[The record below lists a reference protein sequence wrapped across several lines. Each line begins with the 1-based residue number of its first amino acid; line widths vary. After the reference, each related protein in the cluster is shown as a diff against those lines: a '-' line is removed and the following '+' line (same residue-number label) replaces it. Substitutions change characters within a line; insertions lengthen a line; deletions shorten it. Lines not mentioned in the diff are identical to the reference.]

1 MQYRPQDAAQRLGI
15 ASSTLRLWSAHFAG
29 ELSEIARKVDP
40 GGGGSI
46 AQRRYTDDDIRVLSQ
61 VKQLL
66 GQGLTYE
73 EVKHRLRP
81 PSVERASSTRERPI
95 SAERAANTRERYPLP
110 SQRTAP
116 YEPNIAMDVGAS
128 AIPEEIHLSIAGLK
142 EALAAKDK
150 TISALKESLGFL
162 DVYLHALKEERDD
175 ARRRVREMEQ
185 ELNEQREVIRELE
198 RQLLK
203 PWWKRMIGTS

>member
-1 MQYRPQDAAQRLGI
+1 MQYRPQEAAQRLGI
-15 ASSTLRLWSAHFAG
+15 ASSTLRLWSTHFAS
-29 ELSEIARKVDP
+29 ELSEFARKVDP

-46 AQRRYTDDDIRVLSQ
+46 AQRRYVDEDIRVLSQ

-73 EVKHRLRP
+73 EVKRRLRP
-81 PSVERASSTRERPI
+81 PAIERSSARERHI
-95 SAERAANTRERYPLP
+95 SAERPINAREQYVLP
-110 SQRTAP
+110 SQQTISH
-116 YEPNIAMDVGAS
+116 EPRLEAGAGV
-128 AIPEEIHLSIAGLK
+128 AQVPEEIHLSIAGLK

-175 ARRRVREMEQ
+175 ARRRVRELEQ
-185 ELNEQREVIRELE
+185 ELDEQRELVRELE

-203 PWWKRMIGTS
+203 PWWKRMMGVQ

>member
-1 MQYRPQDAAQRLGI
+1 MQYRPQEAAQRLGI
-15 ASSTLRLWSAHFAG
+15 ASSTLRLWSTHFAS

-40 GGGGSI
+40 SGAGPI

-73 EVKHRLRP
+73 EVKRRLRP
-81 PSVERASSTRERPI
+81 PTIERANRDHYL
-95 SAERAANTRERYPLP
+95 SAERPSRAREQYAISPHRAIPHESRMEMETP
-110 SQRTAP
+110 VTA
-116 YEPNIAMDVGAS
+116 V
-128 AIPEEIHLSIAGLK
+128 PEEIHLSITGLK
-142 EALAAKDK
+142 EALDAKDK

-175 ARRRVREMEQ
+175 ARRRVRELEQ
-185 ELNEQREVIRELE
+185 ELDEQREIVRELE

-203 PWWKRMIGTS
+203 PWWKRMLGVQ